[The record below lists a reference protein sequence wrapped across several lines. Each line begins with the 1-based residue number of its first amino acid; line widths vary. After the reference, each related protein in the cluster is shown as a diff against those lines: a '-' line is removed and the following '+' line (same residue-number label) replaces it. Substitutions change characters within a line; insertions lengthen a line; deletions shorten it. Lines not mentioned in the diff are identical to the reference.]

1 MKPNRVSRRKFM
13 QSAAAASLAF
23 VTPRVAWGQTS
34 ADVIVI
40 GAGMSGLNAALL
52 LEAQGLDVRIL
63 EGRNRIGGRVYSLGN
78 VPGNPE
84 AGANAIVAKNALDVA
99 RRYGAELI
107 DRSQRPGI
115 NRERL
120 LVLGGKIIPP
130 SEWPD
135 SPLNPFP
142 KDQRETM
149 PWGYVSPLV
158 SKNNPLKNLEDWVDP
173 AYASHDISLHTFL
186 EQQGANDRIIQLA
199 VDTNCIY
206 DRSAHDVSTL
216 MPFQG
221 DIRRKFRQKAG
232 RINFVG
238 KGGNQR
244 VPEAMARGLKRQV
257 IMQKT
262 VSAIR
267 SEADGVDVYCSDGT
281 HYRARFVICSVPI
294 PVLRNLRI
302 DPVLTGVQEQAVK
315 SMSYSLCTQIHMT
328 AKRPFWEDD
337 GLPPYMWTDGLV
349 GTVSPSRNGPSPDE
363 VTSIA
368 ARGRGL
374 MATYLDRLGPEGAKA
389 AVVEYIEKIRP
400 AAKGQLTAL
409 HFHSWQLDPF
419 AGGADFMIWG
429 PGEVT
434 AFHGKLWERH
444 GRISFC
450 GEHTALLSSGQ
461 GGALESGE
469 RAASEILERV

>member
-186 EQQGANDRIIQLA
+186 EQQGANDGIIQLA

-302 DPVLTGVQEQAVK
+302 DPMLTGVQEQAVK

-337 GLPPYMWTDGLV
+337 GLCPLTC
-349 GTVSPSRNGPSPDE
+349 GPM
-363 VTSIA
+363 V
-368 ARGRGL
+368 
-374 MATYLDRLGPEGAKA
+374 
-389 AVVEYIEKIRP
+389 
-400 AAKGQLTAL
+400 
-409 HFHSWQLDPF
+409 
-419 AGGADFMIWG
+419 
-429 PGEVT
+429 
-434 AFHGKLWERH
+434 
-444 GRISFC
+444 
-450 GEHTALLSSGQ
+450 
-461 GGALESGE
+461 
-469 RAASEILERV
+469 

>member
-158 SKNNPLKNLEDWVDP
+158 SKNNPLKNLEDWLDP

-186 EQQGANDRIIQLA
+186 
-199 VDTNCIY
+199 
-206 DRSAHDVSTL
+206 
-216 MPFQG
+216 
-221 DIRRKFRQKAG
+221 
-232 RINFVG
+232 
-238 KGGNQR
+238 
-244 VPEAMARGLKRQV
+244 
-257 IMQKT
+257 
-262 VSAIR
+262 
-267 SEADGVDVYCSDGT
+267 
-281 HYRARFVICSVPI
+281 
-294 PVLRNLRI
+294 
-302 DPVLTGVQEQAVK
+302 
-315 SMSYSLCTQIHMT
+315 
-328 AKRPFWEDD
+328 
-337 GLPPYMWTDGLV
+337 
-349 GTVSPSRNGPSPDE
+349 
-363 VTSIA
+363 
-368 ARGRGL
+368 
-374 MATYLDRLGPEGAKA
+374 
-389 AVVEYIEKIRP
+389 
-400 AAKGQLTAL
+400 
-409 HFHSWQLDPF
+409 
-419 AGGADFMIWG
+419 
-429 PGEVT
+429 
-434 AFHGKLWERH
+434 
-444 GRISFC
+444 
-450 GEHTALLSSGQ
+450 
-461 GGALESGE
+461 
-469 RAASEILERV
+469 

>member
-1 MKPNRVSRRKFM
+1 MKRNLVSRRKFM

-23 VTPRVAWGQTS
+23 VTPKVAWGQTS

-52 LEAQGLDVRIL
+52 LEEQGLDVRVL
-63 EGRNRIGGRVYSLGN
+63 EGRNRIGGRVYSLED
-78 VPGNPE
+78 VPGHPE
-84 AGANAIVAKNALDVA
+84 AGANAIVAKNALATA
-99 RRYGAELI
+99 RRFGVELI
-107 DRSQRPGI
+107 DRSQGPGI

-120 LVLGGKIIPP
+120 LVLGGKIISP

-135 SPLNPFP
+135 SPQNPFP
-142 KDQRETM
+142 KDLRETM
-149 PWGYVSPLV
+149 PWGCVSPLI

-173 AYASHDISLHTFL
+173 AYSSYDISLHTFL
-186 EQQGANDRIIQLA
+186 EKQGASDRIIQLA
-199 VDTNCIY
+199 VDTNCLY
-206 DRSAHDVSTL
+206 DRSAHDASTL
-216 MPFQG
+216 MPFQS
-221 DIRRKFRQKAG
+221 DVRRKFRQRAG

-257 IMQKT
+257 TLQKT
-262 VSAIR
+262 VSGIR
-267 SEADGVDVYCSDGT
+267 SEADGADVYCSDGAQ
-281 HYRARFVICSVPI
+281 YRARFVICSVPV

-302 DPVLTGVQEQAVK
+302 DPVLTGIQEQAVK
-315 SMSYSLCTQIHMT
+315 SMSYALCTQIHMT
-328 AKRPFWEDD
+328 AKRPFWEED
-337 GLPPYMWTDGLV
+337 GLPLYMWTDGLV

-374 MATYLDRLGPEGAKA
+374 MAHYLDRLGPEGAKA
-389 AVVEYIEKIRP
+389 AVIQYIEQIRP
-400 AAKGQLTAL
+400 SAKGQLTAL

-419 AGGADFMIWG
+419 ADGADFMIWG

-434 AFHGKLWERH
+434 AFHEKLWARH

-450 GEHTALLSSGQ
+450 GEHTALLNSGQ
-461 GGALESGE
+461 EGALESGE
-469 RAASEILERV
+469 RAASEVLERL

>member
-52 LEAQGLDVRIL
+52 LEEQGLDVRIL

-84 AGANAIVAKNALDVA
+84 AGANAIVARNALATA
-99 RRYGAELI
+99 RRFGAELI

-120 LVLGGKIIPP
+120 LVLGGKIISP

-135 SPLNPFP
+135 SPQNPFP

-149 PWGYVSPLV
+149 PWGYVSPLI
-158 SKNNPLKNLEDWVDP
+158 SKNNPLKNVGDWVDP

-186 EQQGANDRIIQLA
+186 EQQGASDRIIQLA

-216 MPFQG
+216 MPFHG
-221 DIRRKFRQKAG
+221 DVRRKFRQKAG
-232 RINFVG
+232 RINFVA

-262 VSAIR
+262 VSGIR
-267 SEADGVDVYCSDGT
+267 SEADGVDVQCSDGSR
-281 HYRARFVICSVPI
+281 YRARFVICSVPI

-302 DPVLTGVQEQAVK
+302 DPVLTGAQEQAVK

-337 GLPPYMWTDGLV
+337 GLPPCMWTDGLV
-349 GTVSPSRNGPSPDE
+349 GTVSPSRNGRSPDE

-389 AVVEYIEKIRP
+389 AVIQYIEKIRP

-434 AFHGKLWERH
+434 AFHGKLWQRH